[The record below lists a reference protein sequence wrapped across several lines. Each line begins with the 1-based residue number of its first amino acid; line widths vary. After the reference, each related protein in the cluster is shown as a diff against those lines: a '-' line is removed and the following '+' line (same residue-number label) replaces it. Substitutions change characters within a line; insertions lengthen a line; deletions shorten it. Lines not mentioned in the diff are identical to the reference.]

1 MRLNR
6 LGTLKCTL
14 IVGFAVAALMPVEAD
29 QFPSRPI
36 TMIVPFAA
44 GGPTDFIGRLMAQSM
59 GRTLGQSVVVENV
72 GGAGGMVG
80 ASRVANAAPDGY
92 TILLGTVGTQAQS
105 QTLYKHP
112 LYNATTDF
120 TPVVLIA
127 NVPLVLEA
135 RKSLP
140 VADFKEFVAYTKA
153 HQAQMQYGAAGSAGQ
168 LGCVLFNY
176 LVGVKVTYVP
186 YRGTAPAL
194 QDLEAG
200 RIDYLCDIMTTAKP
214 PIAAGLVR
222 GLVVLDSHRS
232 AALPNIPT
240 AVEQGVPGLIAYT
253 WNAIF
258 LPKDAPSSVVKKL
271 HDAAVA
277 AMHAPVVRDRLLPLG
292 AEIVPDSETSPQ
304 FLAALVKSE
313 IIKWAKPIKA
323 SGVIQ
328 H

>member
-1 MRLNR
+1 
-6 LGTLKCTL
+6 
-14 IVGFAVAALMPVEAD
+14 
-29 QFPSRPI
+29 
-36 TMIVPFAA
+36 
-44 GGPTDFIGRLMAQSM
+44 
-59 GRTLGQSVVVENV
+59 
-72 GGAGGMVG
+72 MVG
-80 ASRVANAAPDGY
+80 ASRVAGAAPDGY
-92 TILLGTVGTQAQS
+92 TMLLGTVGTQAQS

-135 RKSLP
+135 RKDLP
-140 VADFKEFVAYTKA
+140 VSNFKDFVAYTKA
-153 HQAQMQYGAAGSAGQ
+153 HQAQMQYAAAGSAGQ

-176 LVGVKVTYVP
+176 LVGVNVTYVP

-200 RIDYLCDIMTTAKP
+200 RVDYLCDIMTTAKP
-214 PIAAGLVR
+214 PIEAGLVK
-222 GLVVLDSHRS
+222 GLAVLDRKRS
-232 AALPNIPT
+232 AALPDVPT
-240 AVEQGVPGLIAYT
+240 AVEQGVPDLIAYT

-258 LPKDAPSSVVKKL
+258 LPKNAPATVVGKL

-277 AMHAPVVRDRLLPLG
+277 AMHSQVVRDRLPPLG

-313 IIKWAKPIKA
+313 IARWAKPIKA
-323 SGVIQ
+323 AGVTVQ
-328 H
+328 